1 MELGHALVIF
11 QSLILISAANGAPV
25 LCARLLGTRFARP
38 IDGGV
43 VLGDG
48 HPLLGRSKT
57 WRGLAAAIVLATCAA
72 VIIGLPWQ
80 AGAIT
85 GASAMAGDCLSS
97 FVKRRMALESSS
109 MSIGLDQIPESL
121 FPAIASSV
129 YLPLGLTD
137 VIGIVLVFL
146 VGELVMSRL
155 FYAVGLRDRPY

>member
-1 MELGHALVIF
+1 
-11 QSLILISAANGAPV
+11 
-25 LCARLLGTRFARP
+25 
-38 IDGGV
+38 
-43 VLGDG
+43 
-48 HPLLGRSKT
+48 
-57 WRGLAAAIVLATCAA
+57 
-72 VIIGLPWQ
+72 
-80 AGAIT
+80 
-85 GASAMAGDCLSS
+85 
-97 FVKRRMALESSS
+97 